1 MPGLVV
7 FRRRWSVGSDD
18 LVVPGAFLLTIHF
31 VCFVLVSVSLIV
43 FEYNTRILSIKLL
56 FYHLIGYW
64 LILFFSI
71 CVEIGICVISMRG
84 SILDAEARTSIN
96 IWIYLKSL
104 VILFDIGWLVA
115 GSVWLSHYYI
125 DAPID
130 EAKKVFIKQFVVF
143 LAIIICNWALVL
155 ITLITIWCTFD
166 AAGRSWVKMKKYQR
180 SMRETES
187 RFNYKRSNSMNRNW
201 RQRKVMRAY
210 QDSWDHRCRLL
221 FCCMGTSER
230 NRNSFTDIA
239 RLLSDF
245 FRELDVVPSDV
256 VAGLV
261 LLRKFQRLE
270 REAIVRQRKNG
281 TYEFLSGVPI
291 TERTQFL
298 ALNDAKNYD
307 FFQTVIHYM
316 YFAQGAYGW
325 PMYVII
331 NRSKMW
337 HLVPELKCFGCCCG
351 SGDDTEVIQDNCCYC
366 NYAALKKTLQLGD
379 IDIVYATYHVD
390 VGETPFFVAI
400 DYTQKAIVI
409 SIRGT
414 LSMKDILTDLNA
426 EGEVL
431 PLQPPRDDWLGHKG
445 MVQAAIYIRNKL
457 QEENLIERALQR
469 NVERQTQTFDLVLV
483 GHSLGAGTAAI
494 LAILLKPEHPTL
506 QCFSY
511 SPPGGL
517 LSMPAVEYSKSF
529 ITSVVLGKDVVPR
542 IGLNQM
548 EALRADLINA
558 IQRSVD
564 PKWKTISCSVI
575 CCGCGPEPTSVVNM
589 SGQDTHINQ
598 YQEERGTARSTS
610 AHPTDSSIALT
621 LHQPLYPPGRIIHIV
636 RHHPKPDEQK
646 YDSGWRN
653 VLKNRE
659 PVYQAIWADSTDFDE
674 VLISPVMLQDHMPDK
689 VLAALKKVV
698 TTSGPRK
705 PQRQTSNAFSTTSN
719 EPQEPERSRGGSFLM
734 PDERAHQSLQQQQS
748 SYTNLSNCILLTPTA
763 QHKVCLETSFTNG
776 ATTTEQHRMC
786 ISHGGGGSK
795 SSSLA
800 GGRSQ
805 APTPYDISSA
815 LDDSITTTVTVAMRQ
830 SPSIMSETET
840 AATMIYQ
847 QNHDQQLEEG
857 ELIEEGVVEKVIV
870 PRFKAVAFDMA
881 LTPPPPPDLTLP
893 LFRQHSERKPRSLPL
908 TQMQV
913 ALRRASDA
921 AGVDLLH
928 DDWYGLAPLASPET
942 LSEISSVSSRTSVP
956 ISLANSIERFLQN
969 MGGAGGAAGAPKVP
983 LEDIFES
990 QLHTPKV
997 MRRAP
1002 KFSENLASC
1011 ADDSRNLDQYKRL
1024 GRVFVTFPR
1033 IFPDH
1038 QQQQHH
1044 QRLHQ
1049 HHNSSLDSS
1058 DDSFESA
1065 SAHSLQRLQLPGG
1078 VGGAAAGISSKSAD
1092 QLDDQHENLAPLPAK
1107 KLTFSD
1113 SDILADDPIQLCS
1126 TSAGPLA
1133 PAAAATL
1140 GSTDT
1145 SFYSANSSLEKFAT
1159 PRQQPAPLNLNGGHH
1174 LDEIL
1179 MRPGVLESHFPL
1191 ISGAGAGGVGVGVVS
1206 NGTMETP
1213 PPAIIAPAS
1222 PSPLNGNGKR
1232 PDVVGG
1238 RVRKRLSS
1246 EEFVFPRGS
1255 GSEDLAMPMSILVQI
1270 GELEQ
1275 NNHKNN
1281 SPSPSVGRRRK
1292 GCCVYPAGN
1301 SIRLDA
1307 AAAAAAAA
1315 AGATSSSS
1323 AGSVCSPL
1331 SISKFTRTRVAAG
1344 NGSGSGTGTGSGN
1357 AGKTSASANNNES
1370 NV

>member
-18 LVVPGAFLLTIHF
+18 LVVPGAFLLALHF
-31 VCFVLVSVSLIV
+31 ICFVLVAVSLV
-43 FEYNTRILSIKLL
+43 LFEYNTSVLSIKLL
-56 FYHLIGYW
+56 FYHLIGY
-64 LILFFSI
+64 LIILFFSI

-84 SILDAEARTSIN
+84 SILDSEARTSIN

-104 VILFDIGWLVA
+104 VILFDIAWLIM
-115 GSVWLSHYYI
+115 GSIWISHYYFE
-125 DAPID
+125 APID
-130 EAKKVFIKQFVVF
+130 EAKKIFI
-143 LAIIICNWALVL
+143 AIIICNWTLVF

-221 FCCMGTSER
+221 FCCMGSSER

-337 HLVPELKCFGCCCG
+337 HLLPELKCFGCCCG
-351 SGDDTEVIQDNCCYC
+351 SGDDGEVIQDNCCYC

-390 VGETPFFVAI
+390 VGETPFFVAV
-400 DYTQKAIVI
+400 DYTQKKIVI

-457 QEENLIERALQR
+457 QQENLIERALQR
-469 NVERQTQTFDLVLV
+469 NADRLTHTFDLVLV

-636 RHHPKPDEQK
+636 RHHPKPDE
-646 YDSGWRN
+646 N
-653 VLKNRE
+653 VLKSRE

-705 PQRQTSNAFSTTSN
+705 PQRQTSNAFSTTST
-719 EPQEPERSRGGSFLM
+719 EQEPELQTDDGDGVILNGNGQQELSLGS
-734 PDERAHQSLQQQQS
+734 PHGKS
-748 SYTNLSNCILLTPTA
+748 SYTNLSNCIMLTPTA
-763 QHKVCLETSFTNG
+763 QHKLCLETSFTNLQQQ
-776 ATTTEQHRMC
+776 QHQHQQLELRALQP
-786 ISHGGGGSK
+786 GGSK
-795 SSSLA
+795 ASSIA
-800 GGRSQ
+800 GSIFGRSQ
-805 APTPYDISSA
+805 LSSTTTPYDISSA
-815 LDDSITTTVTVAMRQ
+815 LDDSITTVTTMRK
-830 SPSIMSETET
+830 SPCSMLSETTTVLLNT
-840 AATMIYQ
+840 AEPAGAA
-847 QNHDQQLEEG
+847 D
-857 ELIEEGVVEKVIV
+857 V
-870 PRFKAVAFDMA
+870 PRLKAVAFDMA
-881 LTPPPPPDLTLP
+881 LTPPPLP
-893 LFRQHSERKPRSLPL
+893 SPSLPSKPYSVHLARQHSEKKPRSLPL
-908 TQMQV
+908 TQ
-913 ALRRASDA
+913 ALRRASVA
-921 AGVDLLH
+921 GQGVDLLH

-942 LSEISSVSSRTSVP
+942 LSEISSVSSRSSVP
-956 ISLANSIERFLQN
+956 ISLANSIERYLQH
-969 MGGAGGAAGAPKVP
+969 MGVTAGAGSAATGVPKVP

-1002 KFSENLASC
+1002 KFTENLAGC
-1011 ADDSRNLDQYKRL
+1011 AEDSRNLDQYKRL

-1033 IFPDH
+1033 IFPGPDVSSH
-1038 QQQQHH
+1038 QQQQ
-1044 QRLHQ
+1044 Q
-1049 HHNSSLDSS
+1049 HGLDSNSS
-1058 DDSFESA
+1058 DDSFE
-1065 SAHSLQRLQLPGG
+1065 SAHSLQRLQLPST
-1078 VGGAAAGISSKSAD
+1078 VACGASSKSAD
-1092 QLDDQHENLAPLPAK
+1092 QLDESHTTPPVPVK

-1113 SDILADDPIQLCS
+1113 SNILADSEDHCLRLCPHCPCRRPEGRDCCTRSEHDPQQCA
-1126 TSAGPLA
+1126 SADQ
-1133 PAAAATL
+1133 ATVTV

-1145 SFYSANSSLEKFAT
+1145 NSSFYSANSSTSLELFAT
-1159 PRQQPAPLNLNGGHH
+1159 PGRQMQLQVQVKLKLNGGGHT

-1179 MRPGVLESHFPL
+1179 IRPGVLESHFPVYTAP
-1191 ISGAGAGGVGVGVVS
+1191 GAGS
-1206 NGTMETP
+1206 EPPPETP
-1213 PPAIIAPAS
+1213 AIVAPAS
-1222 PSPLNGNGKR
+1222 PMSNGGGKR

-1246 EEFVFPRGS
+1246 EEFVFTRT
-1255 GSEDLAMPMSILVQI
+1255 EDLSQLVQI
-1270 GELEQ
+1270 GDRSG
-1275 NNHKNN
+1275 HGHG
-1281 SPSPSVGRRRK
+1281 SPSGRKQRR

-1301 SIRLDA
+1301 NIRIGGADVDAVAPAAAAASPATASPSSISKFSRARVAAAASAKA
-1307 AAAAAAAA
+1307 AAAAAAA
-1315 AGATSSSS
+1315 
-1323 AGSVCSPL
+1323 L
-1331 SISKFTRTRVAAG
+1331 
-1344 NGSGSGTGTGSGN
+1344 
-1357 AGKTSASANNNES
+1357 NNES

>member
-18 LVVPGAFLLTIHF
+18 LVVPGAFLLAMHF
-31 VCFVLVSVSLIV
+31 ICFVLVAVSLV
-43 FEYNTRILSIKLL
+43 LFHYDTSVLSVKLL
-56 FYHLIGYW
+56 FYQLIGYL

-84 SILDAEARTSIN
+84 SILDSEARTSMN
-96 IWIYLKSL
+96 MWIYLKSL
-104 VILFDIGWLVA
+104 VMLFDISWLVL
-115 GSVWLSHYYI
+115 GSIWLSNYCI
-125 DAPID
+125 EAPID
-130 EAKKVFIKQFVVF
+130 EAKKIFI
-143 LAIIICNWALVL
+143 AIVICNWTLVL

-221 FCCMGTSER
+221 FCCMGSSER

-325 PMYVII
+325 PMYVLI

-337 HLVPELKCFGCCCG
+337 HLLPELKCFGCCCG
-351 SGDDTEVIQDNCCYC
+351 SGDNGEVIQDNCCYC

-390 VGETPFFVAI
+390 VGETPFFVAV
-400 DYTQKAIVI
+400 DYTQRKIVI

-457 QEENLIERALQR
+457 LEENLIERALQR
-469 NVERQTQTFDLVLV
+469 NAERLTHTFDLVLV

-494 LAILLKPEHPTL
+494 LAILLKPDHPTL

-564 PKWKTISCSVI
+564 PKWKTISCSVL
-575 CCGCGPEPTSVVNM
+575 CCGCGPEPTSVVHM

-636 RHHPKPDEQK
+636 RHHPKPDE
-646 YDSGWRN
+646 N
-653 VLKNRE
+653 VLKSRE

-705 PQRQTSNAFSTTSN
+705 PQRQISNAFSTTSV
-719 EPQEPERSRGGSFLM
+719 EHEPELVPTNGNVEATEHCQR
-734 PDERAHQSLQQQQS
+734 PADS
-748 SYTNLSNCILLTPTA
+748 SYTNLSNSVMLTPMA
-763 QHKVCLETSFTNG
+763 QHKLCLETSFTNLQHQL
-776 ATTTEQHRMC
+776 EQRAPVQPT
-786 ISHGGGGSK
+786 GGSK
-795 SSSLA
+795 ASSIA
-800 GGRSQ
+800 GSIFGRSQ
-805 APTPYDISSA
+805 LSSIATPYDISSG
-815 LDDSITTTVTVAMRQ
+815 LDDSITTVTMRK
-830 SPSIMSETET
+830 SPSSMISET
-840 AATMIYQ
+840 AT
-847 QNHDQQLEEG
+847 
-857 ELIEEGVVEKVIV
+857 VVVNAVEDARDTGDAGDV
-870 PRFKAVAFDMA
+870 PRLRAVAFDMA
-881 LTPPPPPDLTLP
+881 ITPPPAPQPQSSLPPSLFQP
-893 LFRQHSERKPRSLPL
+893 LARQHSERKPRSLPL
-908 TQMQV
+908 TQ
-913 ALRRASDA
+913 ALRRASVA
-921 AGVDLLH
+921 GQGVDLLH

-942 LSEISSVSSRTSVP
+942 LSEISSVSSRSSVP
-956 ISLANSIERFLQN
+956 ISLANSIERYLQH
-969 MGGAGGAAGAPKVP
+969 MGVVGSSGAPKVP

-1002 KFSENLASC
+1002 KFTENLSGC
-1011 ADDSRNLDQYKRL
+1011 AEDNRNLDQYKRL

-1033 IFPDH
+1033 IIPELGASRAGTH
-1038 QQQQHH
+1038 LQQHY
-1044 QRLHQ
+1044 
-1049 HHNSSLDSS
+1049 LDSNSS
-1058 DDSFESA
+1058 DDSFE
-1065 SAHSLQRLQLPGG
+1065 SAHSLQRLQLPAT
-1078 VGGAAAGISSKSAD
+1078 VACAASSKSAD
-1092 QLDDQHENLAPLPAK
+1092 QLDEEETRQTVK

-1113 SDILADDPIQLCS
+1113 SNILSEEHCLRLCPHCPCRRTGLDCCTRPSEHDHQQCALETEAAS
-1126 TSAGPLA
+1126 T
-1133 PAAAATL
+1133 AATV

-1145 SFYSANSSLEKFAT
+1145 NSSFYSANSSSSLEHYAT
-1159 PRQQPAPLNLNGGHH
+1159 PSRQLQLKLNGGNRPV
-1174 LDEIL
+1174 DEIL
-1179 MRPGVLESHFPL
+1179 IRPGVLESHFPVYGGGGDCA
-1191 ISGAGAGGVGVGVVS
+1191 SGQP
-1206 NGTMETP
+1206 ETP
-1213 PPAIIAPAS
+1213 AIVAPAS
-1222 PSPLNGNGKR
+1222 PSPLSNGSGGKR

-1246 EEFVFPRGS
+1246 EEFVFTRTD
-1255 GSEDLAMPMSILVQI
+1255 DLPILVQI
-1270 GELEQ
+1270 GDRNRAGGGGLG
-1275 NNHKNN
+1275 HG
-1281 SPSPSVGRRRK
+1281 SPAIRKQRR
-1292 GCCVYPAGN
+1292 GGCVYPVGN
-1301 SIRLDA
+1301 SIRIAGADVDAAAAVAANVASA
-1307 AAAAAAAA
+1307 AAAAA
-1315 AGATSSSS
+1315 TD
-1323 AGSVCSPL
+1323 SPS
-1331 SISKFTRTRVAAG
+1331 SISKFSRTRIAAAAAATAKAATAAAG
-1344 NGSGSGTGTGSGN
+1344 I
-1357 AGKTSASANNNES
+1357 NNES

>member
-31 VCFVLVSVSLIV
+31 ICFVIVSVSLVI

-56 FYHLIGYW
+56 FYHLIGYL

-84 SILDAEARTSIN
+84 SILDAEARNSIN

-104 VILFDIGWLVA
+104 VMLFDIAWLVL
-115 GSVWLSHYYI
+115 GSVWLGHYYTTS
-125 DAPID
+125 PID
-130 EAKKVFIKQFVVF
+130 DPKKVYI
-143 LAIIICNWALVL
+143 AIIICNWALVV

-221 FCCMGTSER
+221 FCCMGSSER

-337 HLVPELKCFGCCCG
+337 HLLPELKCFGCCCG
-351 SGDDTEVIQDNCCYC
+351 SGDDAEVIQDNCCLC

-400 DYTQKAIVI
+400 DYTQRAIVI

-457 QEENLIERALQR
+457 QEENLIEKALQR
-469 NVERQTQTFDLVLV
+469 NPDRQTHTFDLVLV

-494 LAILLKPEHPTL
+494 LAILLKPDHPTL

-636 RHHPKPDEQK
+636 RHHPKAEEQK

-705 PQRQTSNAFSTTSN
+705 PQRQTSNAFSTASN
-719 EPQEPERSRGGSFLM
+719 EAHDDTDQRGPDLGSGDAETDPNHGQLHGK
-734 PDERAHQSLQQQQS
+734 RLSQS
-748 SYTNLSNCILLTPTA
+748 SYTNLSNCLPLTPNA
-763 QHKVCLETSFTNG
+763 QHKLCLETSFTNG
-776 ATTTEQHRMC
+776 SSTVAGLGSIPLPAQPR
-786 ISHGGGGSK
+786 GSK
-795 SSSLA
+795 ASSLA
-800 GGRSQ
+800 GSIFGRSH
-805 APTPYDISSA
+805 TPYDISSA
-815 LDDSITTTVTVAMRQ
+815 LDDSLATVAMRQ
-830 SPSIMSETET
+830 SPSLMSTET
-840 AATMIYQ
+840 TGTVIG
-847 QNHDQQLEEG
+847 NHTDAP
-857 ELIEEGVVEKVIV
+857 EEGVTV
-870 PRFKAVAFDMA
+870 PRLKAVAFDMA
-881 LTPPPPPDLTLP
+881 LTPPPSLSGPAEGYLP
-893 LFRQHSERKPRSLPL
+893 NTADRSLLGRQHSEKKPRSLPL
-908 TQMQV
+908 AHVQ

-921 AGVDLLH
+921 GPGVDLLH

-956 ISLANSIERFLQN
+956 ISLANSIERYLQH
-969 MGGAGGAAGAPKVP
+969 MGVVAAPHNKVP

-1002 KFSENLASC
+1002 KFTENLAGC
-1011 ADDSRNLDQYKRL
+1011 AEDSRNLDQYKRM

-1033 IFPDH
+1033 ILADH
-1038 QQQQHH
+1038 
-1044 QRLHQ
+1044 
-1049 HHNSSLDSS
+1049 SLDSS

-1065 SAHSLQRLQLPGG
+1065 SAHSLMARMPQLQQT
-1078 VGGAAAGISSKSAD
+1078 SKSAD
-1092 QLDDQHENLAPLPAK
+1092 PLEGADHQRSEAAREAPPAK

-1113 SDILADDPIQLCS
+1113 SDILADEHCLRLCPHCPCGRDAQRGCCTRAEHGQCS
-1126 TSAGPLA
+1126 SATTLGLGLG
-1133 PAAAATL
+1133 L

-1145 SFYSANSSLEKFAT
+1145 SFYSASSSLEQFVT
-1159 PRQQPAPLNLNGGHH
+1159 PARHQNGGPH
-1174 LDEIL
+1174 LEEIL
-1179 MRPGVLESHFPL
+1179 MRPGVLESHFPVVGGG
-1191 ISGAGAGGVGVGVVS
+1191 SGL
-1206 NGTMETP
+1206 ETP
-1213 PPAIIAPAS
+1213 ALVAPAS
-1222 PSPLNGNGKR
+1222 PSPLSNGKR
-1232 PDVVGG
+1232 ADVVGG

-1246 EEFVFPRGS
+1246 EEFVFARG
-1255 GSEDLAMPMSILVQI
+1255 EDLQNTGGTLVQI
-1270 GELEQ
+1270 GDRSSG
-1275 NNHKNN
+1275 
-1281 SPSPSVGRRRK
+1281 SPAGRRRK
-1292 GCCVYPAGN
+1292 GCVYPAGN
-1301 SIRLDA
+1301 SLHLDA
-1307 AAAAAAAA
+1307 AAAAHAAT
-1315 AGATSSSS
+1315 TS
-1323 AGSVCSPL
+1323 ASPT
-1331 SISKFTRTRVAAG
+1331 SISKFTRTRVAA
-1344 NGSGSGTGTGSGN
+1344 NKQ
-1357 AGKTSASANNNES
+1357 AAANNES